1 MDLIKV
7 IEEAVKPKQGNKP
20 KYEEPHVILAL
31 ETINKEQ
38 PIGRLSLMKKLN
50 LSEAPIKTLLKR
62 LREIGIIKVDK
73 VGGAEL
79 TEEGKNLVKE
89 WNNKILISHIYLNS
103 INWKSVEIILKNGR
117 NVLDKI
123 GVIPLRDSIIKAGA
137 DSVLIAALT
146 DRGVELPPKTDELS
160 IGNLL
165 NEIRNSCAFCTK
177 KDLMVF
183 IIPEDNYIAYKVALL
198 LIKYES
204 GISS

>member
-1 MDLIKV
+1 MKV

-79 TEEGKNLVKE
+79 TEEGKNLVDE
-89 WNNKILISHIYLNS
+89 WNNKIFISHVNLNS
-103 INWKSVEIILKNGR
+103 IKWKSIEIILKNGR
-117 NVLDKI
+117 NILDKI
-123 GVIPLRDSIIKAGA
+123 GVIPLRDSIIKTGA
-137 DSVLIAALT
+137 DSVLIAILT
-146 DRGVELPPKTDELS
+146 DKGIELPPKTDELS
-160 IGNLL
+160 IGDLL
-165 NEIRNSCAFCTK
+165 NEIKNNCTFCNK
-177 KDLMVF
+177 NDLIVF